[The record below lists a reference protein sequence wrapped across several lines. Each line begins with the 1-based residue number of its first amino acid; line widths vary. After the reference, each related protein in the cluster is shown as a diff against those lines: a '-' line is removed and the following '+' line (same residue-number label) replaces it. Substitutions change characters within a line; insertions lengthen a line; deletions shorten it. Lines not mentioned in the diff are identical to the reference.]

1 MYFTYILKSLKD
13 NSFYYGSTSNLEK
26 RLDEH
31 NKGKIKYTK
40 GHLPWR
46 LHYFEKYKTRSESI
60 RRENFFKSISGY
72 NWLKE
77 NKIT

>member
-1 MYFTYILKSLKD
+1 MYFTYILKNLKD
-13 NSFYYGSTSNLEK
+13 NSFYYGFTSNLEK

-31 NKGKIKYTK
+31 NKGKVKYTK

-72 NWLKE
+72 N
-77 NKIT
+77 